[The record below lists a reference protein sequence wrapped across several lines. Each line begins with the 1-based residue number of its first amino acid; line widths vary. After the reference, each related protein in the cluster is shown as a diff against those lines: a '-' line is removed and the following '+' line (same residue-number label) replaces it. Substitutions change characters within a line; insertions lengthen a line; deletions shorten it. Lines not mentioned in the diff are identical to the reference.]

1 MKKKTTA
8 NEALL
13 RGLIYLGRFA
23 LIFLFNS
30 FLAWMWY
37 IYEEKPATVDEVT
50 RTLVIVFLFGNIA
63 LSALLS
69 YARFFK
75 RIERFIDLGVDKLYG
90 GRRELRS
97 LREESLVKLNRVR
110 HFKMQ
115 RRYDRALSAVNEV
128 LEADPDYPDAI
139 YLKATIMW
147 EGFENAGAA
156 KTYLV
161 KVMKMVED
169 HEESLHRWSHHLFM
183 ELNEKEKRKG
193 PRE

>member
-1 MKKKTTA
+1 M
-8 NEALL
+8 
-13 RGLIYLGRFA
+13 GLIYLGRFA

-37 IYEEKPATVDEVT
+37 IYEEKPVTVDDAT
-50 RTLVIVFLFGNIA
+50 RTLVVLFLFGNIA

-69 YARFFK
+69 FARFFK
-75 RIERFIDLGVDKLYG
+75 RIERLIDFCVDRLFG
-90 GRRELRS
+90 GRREPRS
-97 LREESLVKLNRVR
+97 LREESFVKLNRVR

-115 RRYDRALSAVNEV
+115 KKYDRALLAVNEV
-128 LEADPDYPDAI
+128 LETDPEFPDAI

-156 KTYLV
+156 KTYLSR
-161 KVMKMVED
+161 VMKMVED
-169 HEESLHRWSHHLFM
+169 REDSLYRWSRHLFK
-183 ELNEKEKRKG
+183 ELTGKENKEA